1 MRVNKSFITDE
12 TGQRIAGSLRT
23 LNEALWGFSEMA
35 PQVRSR
41 VEALGQT
48 RIASGNVVEGVGIP
62 EYVADPMTKSEYTG
76 LDEPGWYMFVR
87 INAKEGVTV
96 TEDFVIS
103 GQDGIIDPAEGDDHV
118 DIAVKFEV
126 AAQTREVTLQWSED
140 LEETYLFRAVD
151 LAVRNLDY
159 RTTFYVYDISE
170 FASWTFALTE
180 DETFV
185 EGKNYYTR
193 DAEDN
198 YILAEV
204 TAGEAVPANAY
215 YNHSKLTFSGMTR
228 NVTYK
233 FDELVDCPIEIVLPE
248 VPDDGYGCWYEIQM
262 RYKDSYSCT
271 LVPTDET
278 VKIGTAS
285 TQSQSAGINVIDLQ
299 YTDVNDVKMWTLL
312 NTHSNIPT
320 T

>member
-62 EYVADPMTKSEYTG
+62 EYVADPMTKSEYG
-76 LDEPGWYMFVR
+76 IDEAGWYMFAR
-87 INAKEGVTV
+87 ISAKEGVTV
-96 TEDFVIS
+96 TEDFM
-103 GQDGIIDPAEGDDHV
+103 AEGYDGMIEPETGADHV
-118 DIAVKFEV
+118 DIAVRFEV
-126 AAQTREVTLQWSED
+126 AAQTREVTIHWSED
-140 LEETYLFRAVD
+140 LSETFLFRAVD

-159 RTTFYVYDISE
+159 RTTFYIYDISE
-170 FASWTFALTE
+170 FASWTFALTT

-198 YILAEV
+198 YTLAEV

-262 RYKDSYSCT
+262 RYDAERSCT
-271 LVPTDET
+271 LLPTDT
-278 VKIGTAS
+278 SVKIGTAT
-285 TQSQSAGINVIDLQ
+285 TQAQKAGINVIDLQ
-299 YTDVNDVKMWTLL
+299 YTDVDGVKMWTLL
-312 NTHSNIPT
+312 NTHSDIPT

>member
-87 INAKEGVTV
+87 ISAKEGVTV

-103 GQDGIIDPAEGDDHV
+103 GQDGIIDPADGDDHV

-140 LEETYLFRAVD
+140 LEETFLFRAVD

-159 RTTFYVYDISE
+159 RTTFYIYDISE
-170 FASWTFALTE
+170 FASWTYALTE
-180 DETFV
+180 DETFQ
-185 EGKNYYTR
+185 ENKNYYVSDGQGGYT
-193 DAEDN
+193 
-198 YILAEV
+198 LAEV
-204 TAGEAVPANAY
+204 TVGEAVAANTY
-215 YNHSKLTFSGMTR
+215 YNHSKLTLSGMTR
-228 NVTYK
+228 NVTYRL
-233 FDELVDCPIEIVLPE
+233 DELVDCPIEIVLPE

-262 RYKDSYSCT
+262 RFSGSHSIT
-271 LVPTDET
+271 LTPTDAT
-278 VKIGTAS
+278 VKIGTS
-285 TQSQSAGINVIDLQ
+285 QTQGQTAGINVVDLQ
-299 YTDVNDVKMWTLL
+299 YTDVDGIKLWTLL

>member
-23 LNEALWGFSEMA
+23 LNEALWGFSEIA

-87 INAKEGVTV
+87 ISAKEGVTV

-103 GQDGIIDPAEGDDHV
+103 GQDGIIDPVDGDDHV

-140 LEETYLFRAVD
+140 LEETFLFRAVD

-159 RTTFYVYDISE
+159 RTTFYIYDISE
-170 FASWTFALTE
+170 FASWTFALTT

-262 RYKDSYSCT
+262 RYDAERSCT
-271 LVPTDET
+271 LLPTDT
-278 VKIGTAS
+278 SVKIGTAT
-285 TQSQSAGINVIDLQ
+285 TQAQKAGINVIDLQ
-299 YTDVNDVKMWTLL
+299 YTDVDGVKMWTLL
-312 NTHSNIPT
+312 NTHSDIPT

>member
-159 RTTFYVYDISE
+159 RTTFYIYDISE
-170 FASWTFALTE
+170 FASWTFALTT

-198 YILAEV
+198 YTLAEV

-262 RYKDSYSCT
+262 RYDAERSCT
-271 LVPTDET
+271 LLPTDT
-278 VKIGTAS
+278 SVKIGTAT
-285 TQSQSAGINVIDLQ
+285 TQAQKAGINVIDLQ
-299 YTDVNDVKMWTLL
+299 YTDVDGVKMWTLL
-312 NTHSNIPT
+312 NTHSDIPT